1 MNMLARCVSI
11 IALLYL
17 GAGAMRAQEVWTLH
31 GFDYGLIR
39 TKHIEVDLHTRFRTN
54 QHLTNF
60 QQGRSGAVLR
70 WNAQRRFTAIGG
82 YYFGQ
87 QEDGRDEWTN
97 FHRVFGGGEAL
108 VHRGGRMRL
117 TSRTLVERFIAA
129 PGIDFNRYRQ
139 RVRLSVDGKV
149 GPYLSSEWF
158 FDSQGY
164 LSARHGG
171 GIRWKWSS
179 WSWLEAGYL
188 YDDRSSRLGPKRHM
202 IVTQMFFGRPK
213 EAAEK
218 RSDTASGRE

>member
-108 VHRGGRMRL
+108 VHRGERMRL

-158 FDSQGY
+158 FDAQGY

-218 RSDTASGRE
+218 RSDAASSRE